1 MILSSFNQHLLHR
14 HSMDDLLIYLVAKKT
29 MQYSN
34 KHKNIV
40 YAQIQGKIIYL
51 CVCGLRPHKKKIH
64 ILCQIFSPHNYDLVH
79 SKKKKKVVFFFF
91 FDLRILIV

>member
-1 MILSSFNQHLLHR
+1 MMILSSFNHHLLHR
-14 HSMDDLLIYLVAKKT
+14 HSVDDLLIYLVAKKT

-51 CVCGLRPHKKKIH
+51 CDELDYGHIRKKRY
-64 ILCQIFSPHNYDLVH
+64 ILYQIFSPHNYDLVH
-79 SKKKKKVVFFFF
+79 
-91 FDLRILIV
+91 